1 MNRPVE
7 PRTKIDLQFVIT
19 LPATMAI
26 GSGFPSGQI
35 DRTVVHDL
43 NGLPYIPAS
52 TLKGRVRDLAE
63 RLAKT
68 LGHND
73 ICNGP
78 HPDFMCPARGQQ
90 NNPCLICRTFGTT
103 GFSSVSGQT
112 GLIWRDAQACD
123 EHLKEIKVERQQEA
137 DDFFYARTQVQ
148 LSRPRGIALAKHLF
162 TVQNT
167 VENLRFKGRVRG
179 WQLGTPS
186 TGGSFSNELILLC
199 ASLKLLNFVGGSKSR
214 GAGQCVLTLDQNIKI
229 DEKDVPVI
237 EVLQEIARL
246 NRRGGE

>member
-1 MNRPVE
+1 MNRTIA
-7 PRTKIDLQFVIT
+7 PRTKIDLQFTIT
-19 LPATMAI
+19 LPGTMAI

-35 DRTVVHDL
+35 DRTVVQDL

-52 TLKGRVRDLAE
+52 TLKGRVRDMAE
-63 RLAKT
+63 RLAVT
-68 LGHND
+68 LGHDD

-78 HPDFMCPARGQQ
+78 HPDFMCPARGRQ
-90 NNPCLICRTFGTT
+90 NKPCLICRTFGAI
-103 GFSSVSGQT
+103 GRSSLSGET

-123 EHLKEIKVERQQEA
+123 EQQAEIKIERQQEA
-137 DDFFYARTQVQ
+137 GDFFYARTQVQ

-167 VENLRFKGRVRG
+167 VENLRFRGRIRG
-179 WQLGTPS
+179 WQQKASGASGKFPE
-186 TGGSFSNELILLC
+186 ELILLC

-214 GAGQCVLTLDQNIKI
+214 GAGRCVLTLDQNIKI
-229 DEKDVPVI
+229 DEKDVPVN

-246 NRRGGE
+246 SRRGGE